1 MGICI
6 KDYQDACGFIIDKLK
21 KNDHVIGIIVY
32 GSMVSGDIWDESD
45 IDFLVITDEKN
56 KKENIYSK
64 VSNVKIHVNYM
75 SRDIFMD
82 SYKNNVKIFNKM
94 FFADKL
100 IFCRD
105 KSLENMHLTTK
116 FYENKDLNMRSIG
129 ILCKLLSSLHYTK
142 KYMNNGKIETAYQW
156 TIEVLNNCARLVMNL
171 TGHIVSKDVLSLA
184 VNMNSDI
191 EDLFNIVTGVD
202 FKLDE
207 KINRV
212 VSYADNLISTNLENI
227 SKPIVEYLKAVKVP
241 CSVTDIKNS
250 SEFKN
255 IDGKFNL
262 LMEKLSSAGIV
273 KEGMREYTSYGD
285 EYLIDEIV
293 YFC

>member
-1 MGICI
+1 
-6 KDYQDACGFIIDKLK
+6 
-21 KNDHVIGIIVY
+21 
-32 GSMVSGDIWDESD
+32 
-45 IDFLVITDEKN
+45 
-56 KKENIYSK
+56 
-64 VSNVKIHVNYM
+64 
-75 SRDIFMD
+75 
-82 SYKNNVKIFNKM
+82 
-94 FFADKL
+94 
-100 IFCRD
+100 
-105 KSLENMHLTTK
+105 
-116 FYENKDLNMRSIG
+116 
-129 ILCKLLSSLHYTK
+129 
-142 KYMNNGKIETAYQW
+142 
-156 TIEVLNNCARLVMNL
+156 MNL

-273 KEGMREYTSYGD
+273 KESMREYTSYGD

>member
-6 KDYQDACGFIIDKLK
+6 KDYQDACQFIINKLK
-21 KNDHVIGIIVY
+21 KNDHVKGIIVY

-64 VSNVKIHVNYM
+64 VSNIKIHVNYV
-75 SRDIFMD
+75 SEDVFMD
-82 SYKNNVKIFNKM
+82 SYKKNIKIFNKT

-105 KSLENMHLTTK
+105 KSLDNIHLTTK
-116 FYENKDLNMRSIG
+116 FYENKDLNMRSIQ

-171 TGHIVSKDVLSLA
+171 KGHITNKDVLTLA
-184 VNMNSDI
+184 VSMNSDI
-191 EDLFNIVTGVD
+191 ETLFNIVTGID

-207 KINRV
+207 KIKRV
-212 VSYADNLISTNLENI
+212 VSYADNLISVNIEDI
-227 SKPIVEYLKAVKVP
+227 SKPIVEYLKNVKVP
-241 CSVTDIKNS
+241 CSVSDIKNS
-250 SEFKN
+250 SEFKT
-255 IDGKFNL
+255 IDGNFNL
-262 LMEKLSSAGIV
+262 LMQKLLDAGIV
-273 KEGMREYTSYGD
+273 QESMRKYTSYGD
-285 EYLIDEIV
+285 EYLIDETV